1 MKINKIIYWSTTG
14 LVSALL
20 LMSSGMYIFKN
31 EMIQQAFTGLGY
43 PTYLIYPLVLAKI
56 SAIVV
61 LLTKKKSILKEWAY
75 AGLLFDFVLAFFAH
89 IMIKDGEQ
97 MMALTAI
104 VLLVTSY
111 FFGKKV
117 FQTKAIEL

>member
-1 MKINKIIYWSTTG
+1 MKINKIIYWSATG

-31 EMIQQAFTGLGY
+31 EMIQQAFAGLGY

-75 AGLLFDFVLAFFAH
+75 AGLFFDFVLAFFAH

-97 MMALTAI
+97 MMALAAI
-104 VLLVTSY
+104 VLLATSY